1 MTCTENTSNTPAGLL
16 LDSRFQA
23 GQDDGSLRDSSGFR
37 RNLNTRSRTPVELAL
52 RLVADGSR
60 PAPMTASMPQ
70 SRLSRHP
77 VSIRLPLAVPRQGRG
92 NNLRRSL
99 IVLKFRL
106 RMKYSHPDLSS
117 SLRLSCY
124 PAFLRSLAGRP
135 VGYFHTLLVPPEAA

>member
-1 MTCTENTSNTPAGLL
+1 
-16 LDSRFQA
+16 
-23 GQDDGSLRDSSGFR
+23 
-37 RNLNTRSRTPVELAL
+37 
-52 RLVADGSR
+52 GSR
-60 PAPMTASMPQ
+60 PPPTLHPCSGVGYFGIHAS
-70 SRLSRHP
+70 
-77 VSIRLPLAVPRQGRG
+77 VRLPLAAPSSRAS